1 MAEEKVKIELS
12 HSEALVLFEFVS
24 RFTNEEKLEIV
35 DQAEER
41 VLWDIGSTLEKML
54 AAPLS
59 QNYNDL
65 LAKAREEV
73 RDKDS

>member
-1 MAEEKVKIELS
+1 MAEEKVTIELL

-24 RFTNEEKLEIV
+24 RFTNDEKLEIV
-35 DQAEER
+35 NQAEER
-41 VLWDIGSTLEKML
+41 VLWDICSTLEKML
-54 AAPLS
+54 AEPLG